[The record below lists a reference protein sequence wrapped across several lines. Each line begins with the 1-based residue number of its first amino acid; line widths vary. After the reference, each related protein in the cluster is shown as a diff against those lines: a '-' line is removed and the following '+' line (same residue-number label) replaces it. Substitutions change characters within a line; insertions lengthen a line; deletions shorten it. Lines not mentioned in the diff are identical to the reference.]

1 MQSTLLSTY
10 LNGKTGI
17 LKRLSMNEPC
27 LTLLC
32 SSSQK
37 QTERCHPEETRPF
50 TIREYARIQTFPNDF
65 VFHGTKSSIC
75 KQIGNAVPINLAYY
89 LGEQIKDTL
98 NTINNV

>member
-1 MQSTLLSTY
+1 
-10 LNGKTGI
+10 
-17 LKRLSMNEPC
+17 MNEPC

-37 QTERCHPEETRPF
+37 QTERCHPLYERPLS
-50 TIREYARIQTFPNDF
+50 IRESARIQTFPDNYIF
-65 VFHGTKSSIC
+65 SGCLTSQY